1 MASLRMQKSN
11 WKMQNYGIRLRR
23 MADFIDFFVL
33 YNILLNKKLHQFLTK
48 KIGQFELLV
57 FFLRIFFFRLIYI

>member
-1 MASLRMQKSN
+1 MQKSKC
-11 WKMQNYGIRLRR
+11 KMQNYGIRLRR

-57 FFLRIFFFRLIYI
+57 FFFCEFSFFG